1 MYEYLYY
8 LRHIVAQL
16 CGEEKSIGKV
26 GQHDLNLFLLGRRIP
41 PKIVYCM
48 YYTIMITTK

>member
-1 MYEYLYY
+1 MYEHLYY

-41 PKIVYCM
+41 PKIVPVYLS
-48 YYTIMITTK
+48 TIESYS